1 MNWLQFGRLLHSI
14 YRRDG
19 KLPDLD
25 WIESQGL
32 LAVKLCQIHAL
43 RIDFLDEEK
52 CAHLAKLYRRAR
64 TVEATQFKS
73 LISDSGVES
82 FFESFAE
89 IDETPLAAAS
99 VGQVHR
105 GVLNTG
111 ADVVIKVVKAD
122 VRDQFI
128 RDVESLR
135 RLFRLIIRFYPTLQR
150 VGNPLGILKDIET
163 YTLSELDLRNEIT
176 GQQELRD
183 IQAAHASRLD
193 LSRLKMPRMFPTL
206 SNSNVLVSEFISG
219 PSIDELLTRGEFS
232 YDMLLELFRIHG
244 FYMFCIG
251 RFHGDLHPGNVLVQD
266 GDFHFIDTGFIGEVS
281 PRLRNGLLNF
291 FDALAQYDY
300 PNCAAALQSM
310 SLSELEA
317 PAYAKFLADFEEL
330 YSDFRGASVSQ
341 ISLTKKMMET
351 IKLGVESGMAFEEGM
366 FSIIRSL
373 MYLDGM
379 VLRCNP
385 DARLIEDMGASVGE
399 FRSAM

>member
-25 WIESQGL
+25 WIERQGL

-52 CAHLAKLYRRAR
+52 CAHLAKLYRSAS
-64 TVEATQFKS
+64 TVEATEFRS
-73 LISDSGVES
+73 LIDKSGVDQFFDS
-82 FFESFAE
+82 FSEV
-89 IDETPLAAAS
+89 DETPLAAAS

-105 GVLNTG
+105 GTLLTG

-128 RDVESLR
+128 KDVESLR
-135 RLFRLIIRFYPTLQR
+135 RLFRLIIKVYPTLAR

-163 YTLSELDLRNEIT
+163 YTLSELDLRNEIS

-183 IQAAHASRLD
+183 IQAANRQRID
-193 LSRLKMPRMFPTL
+193 LARLKMPRMFPTL
-206 SNSNVLVSEFISG
+206 SNSNVLVSEFIGG
-219 PSIDELLTRGEFS
+219 PSVDELLTRGEFS
-232 YDMLLELFRIHG
+232 YSMLLDLFRIHG
-244 FYMFCIG
+244 FYMFCVG
-251 RFHGDLHPGNVLVQD
+251 KFHGDLHPGNVLTQD

-281 PRLRNGLLNF
+281 EKLRTGLLNF
-291 FDALAQYDY
+291 FDALSIYDY

-310 SLSELEA
+310 SMSELEDSV
-317 PAYAKFLADFEEL
+317 YKKFVGDFEEL
-330 YSDFRGASVSQ
+330 YSDFRGATVSE

-385 DARLIEDMGASVGE
+385 DALLLEDMRGSIDQ
-399 FRSAM
+399 FRYAM